1 MSRRLS
7 RPYFPIPPSQYQQT
21 YFTEVIRAFS
31 VFLEQVQNPG
41 DVRATE
47 LTLTDLQT
55 DDSGLETGALFQQ
68 SGFVKITLI
77 NTPHARGS
85 TGTSAVG
92 TVTVVT
98 T

>member
-7 RPYFPIPPSQYQQT
+7 RPYFPIPPEQYQQR

-41 DVRATE
+41 DVRATD

-68 SGFVKITLI
+68 DGFVKITLT
-77 NTPHARGS
+77 NKPHARGS
-85 TGTSAVG
+85 AGTAFVG
-92 TVTVVT
+92 TVTVST